1 MKSDPELISDET
13 SEAPALESA
22 ASHGHGLRSGK
33 FSWLAFGIGM
43 VVLGG
48 VAALLLNQ
56 PYYLSLGAVGL
67 LFAALA
73 SAWNIIGGYG
83 GQFSLAHAV
92 FFAVGGYSVAL
103 TQVNWKWAPWP
114 GLLLG
119 IVLSTILAALLAW
132 PLFRLRGPFFA
143 IGTLALSVVV
153 LALVTWMPWTGAAL
167 GLQIPFN
174 EQPITSRP
182 AWAFI
187 FLGFLAVCVAVSL
200 VVSRGRLGF
209 YLVAVRDDQ
218 EAASA
223 AGASALW
230 VKTLGFAISAGLT
243 GLGGGLYV
251 MYLGF
256 LDPPTFLDAVQIGAF
271 IPLCALIGGL
281 GTIVGPI
288 IGGLVLPT
296 LQTYMRGAFS
306 NLPAGV
312 SEAILGL
319 VLILVALF
327 FRAGIWGWL
336 TSLVR
341 RVMSRR
347 AKSDERANI

>member
-1 MKSDPELISDET
+1 MKSDPELISDEV
-13 SEAPALESA
+13 SVVPALGSIN
-22 ASHGHGLRSGK
+22 SGPHGLRSAK
-33 FSWLAFGIGM
+33 FSWIAYGIGM
-43 VVLGG
+43 VVIGG
-48 VAALLLNQ
+48 IAALLLNQ

-103 TQVNWKWAPWP
+103 TQVNFFWPPWP
-114 GLLLG
+114 GLLLA
-119 IVLSTILAALLAW
+119 IVLSVILAALLAW

-153 LALVTWMPWTGAAL
+153 LALATWFPWTGAAL
-167 GLQIPFN
+167 GVQIPFN
-174 EQPITSRP
+174 QQPITSRP
-182 AWAFI
+182 VWAFI

-200 VVSRGRLGF
+200 IISRGRLGF

-230 VKTLGFAISAGLT
+230 VKTIAFCISAGLT

-256 LDPPTFLDAVQIGAF
+256 LDPPTFLDAIQIGAF

-306 NLPAGV
+306 ELPAGV
-312 SEAILGL
+312 SEALLGF

-327 FRAGIWGWL
+327 FRGGIWGSI

-341 RVMSRR
+341 RTQARR
-347 AKSDERANI
+347 ARNNDRAGD